1 MKTQKARNLKNLG
14 LCQLTDKVN
23 FIEASLQKRAGKGKV
38 YNIHGEQQCFK
49 QMP

>member
-1 MKTQKARNLKNLG
+1 MSADGQSEFFSSFATK
-14 LCQLTDKVN
+14 
-23 FIEASLQKRAGKGKV
+23 KRAGKGKV